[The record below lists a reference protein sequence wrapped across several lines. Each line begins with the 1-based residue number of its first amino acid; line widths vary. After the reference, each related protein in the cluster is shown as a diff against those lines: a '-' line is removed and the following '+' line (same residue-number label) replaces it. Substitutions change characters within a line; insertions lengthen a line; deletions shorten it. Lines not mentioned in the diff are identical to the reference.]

1 MIRFENLEK
10 HLEAFKKY
18 VIQQSKANLLK
29 GGKHGAHSATG
40 KLISSIDAESKV
52 SQNSFELDFLMEDYA
67 TFVDLGVQGKNST
80 TKAPNSP
87 YRFGSGSGKKGGLS
101 QGIDKWVRLKGI
113 QFKSKETGMKL
124 SYKNTAF
131 LITRGIYNKGIKPTL
146 FFTKPFE
153 KGFKRLD
160 DEMIEAFGLD
170 VDEFLKFTLKNIK

>member
-18 VIQQSKANLLK
+18 VIQQSKANLTK
-29 GGKHGAHSATG
+29 NGKKASS
-40 KLISSIDAESKV
+40 KLYNSIDAEYKV

-87 YRFGSGSGKKGGLS
+87 YRFGSGSGKKGGLT
-101 QGIDKWVRLKGI
+101 QGIEKWVKLKGI

-160 DEMIEAFGLD
+160 DEMIKAFGLD

>member
-18 VIQQSKANLLK
+18 VIQQSKANLTK
-29 GGKHGAHSATG
+29 GGKKASGD
-40 KLISSIDAESKV
+40 LYNSIDAESKV

-67 TFVDLGVQGKNST
+67 SFVDLGVKGKKSSE
-80 TKAPNSP
+80 KAPNSP
-87 YRFGSGSGKKGGLS
+87 YRFGSGSGKKGGLK
-101 QGIDKWVRLKGI
+101 QGIDKWVRLKGF

>member
-18 VIQQSKANLLK
+18 VIQQSKSNLTK
-29 GGKHGAHSATG
+29 NGKKATG
-40 KLISSIDAESKV
+40 NLYNSIDAESKV
-52 SQNSFELDFLMEDYA
+52 SQNSFELDFLMEQYGE
-67 TFVDLGVQGKNST
+67 FVDLGVKGKTSSS
-80 TKAPNSP
+80 KAPNSP
-87 YRFGSGSGKKGGLS
+87 FKFGSGSGRKGGLT
-101 QGIDKWVRLKGI
+101 QGIDKWVKLKGI
-113 QFKSKETGMKL
+113 QFKDKKTGRFL
-124 SYKNTAF
+124 SYQSTAF

>member
-18 VIQQSKANLLK
+18 VIQQSKANLTE
-29 GGKHGAHSATG
+29 GGKKASS
-40 KLISSIDAESKV
+40 KLYNSIDAESKV
-52 SQNSFELDFLMEDYA
+52 SQNSFELDFLMEQYGE
-67 TFVDLGVQGKNST
+67 FVDLGVKGKTSS

-87 YRFGSGSGKKGGLS
+87 FKFGTGSGKEGGLT
-101 QGIDKWVRLKGI
+101 QGIEKWVKLKGI

-160 DEMIEAFGLD
+160 DEMIKAFGLD

>member
-1 MIRFENLEK
+1 MVRFENLEK

-18 VIQQSKANLLK
+18 VIQQSKSNLTK
-29 GGKHGAHSATG
+29 NGKKATG
-40 KLISSIDAESKV
+40 NLYNSIDAESKV
-52 SQNSFELDFLMEDYA
+52 SQNSFELDFLMEQYGE
-67 TFVDLGVQGKNST
+67 FVDLGVKGKTSSS
-80 TKAPNSP
+80 KAPNSP
-87 YRFGSGSGKKGGLS
+87 FKFGTGSGRKGGLT
-101 QGIDKWVRLKGI
+101 QGIDKWVKLKGI
-113 QFKSKETGMKL
+113 QFKDKKTGRFL
-124 SYKNTAF
+124 SYQSTAF

>member
-1 MIRFENLEK
+1 MIRFENLDK

-18 VIQQSKANLLK
+18 VIQQSKANLTK
-29 GGKHGAHSATG
+29 NGKKASS
-40 KLISSIDAESKV
+40 KLYNSIDAESKV
-52 SQNSFELDFLMEDYA
+52 SQNSFELDFLMEQYGE
-67 TFVDLGVQGKNST
+67 FVDLGVKGKKSS

-87 YRFGSGSGKKGGLS
+87 FKFGSGSGKKGGLT
-101 QGIDKWVRLKGI
+101 QGIDKWVKLKGI